1 MTRELIEKDIFEKV
15 KVDYEAFV
23 SELKTNNNYD
33 FFKSLDS
40 FAQRIAFLNSSYSY
54 GIDFYRDRVYANIY
68 GYSYRITKSFT
79 FENYENAVKSG
90 YYYTV
95 DIDKYIKEN
104 PIFAFAD
111 DKTRE
116 LILAKTVFKDFKNTI
131 FYGNF
136 IPVKIFNNIHNSFL
150 DFVYGKIKAIF

>member
-1 MTRELIEKDIFEKV
+1 MTREMIEKNIFEFIKS
-15 KVDYEAFV
+15 DYEVFV
-23 SELKTNNNYD
+23 YELKEKDNYD

-40 FAQRIAFLNSSYSY
+40 FAQRMAFLKSMDSH
-54 GIDFYRDRVYANIY
+54 GIDFYRDYVYKAIF

-104 PIFAFAD
+104 PIFELAD
-111 DKTRE
+111 VKTRE
-116 LILAKTVFKDFKNTI
+116 QILAKTVFKDFKNDI
-131 FYGNF
+131 E
-136 IPVKIFNNIHNSFL
+136 IRVKGTVR
-150 DFVYGKIKAIF
+150 DAITKVMFGMRW

>member
-1 MTRELIEKDIFEKV
+1 MTRAEIEKNIFEFIKS
-15 KVDYEAFV
+15 DYEVFV
-23 SELKTNNNYD
+23 HELKEKDNYD

-40 FAQRIAFLNSSYSY
+40 FAQRMAFLKSMDSH
-54 GIDFYRDRVYANIY
+54 GIECYRDYVYKAIF

-90 YYYTV
+90 YYYAV

-104 PIFAFAD
+104 PIFNFAD

-116 LILAKTVFKDFKNTI
+116 MILSKTVFKDFKNTVE
-131 FYGNF
+131 NQ
-136 IPVKIFNNIHNSFL
+136 VKRTVS
-150 DFVYGKIKAIF
+150 DAITKVMFGMRW

>member
-1 MTRELIEKDIFEKV
+1 MTKAEIENNIFEFIKS
-15 KVDYEAFV
+15 DYEVFV
-23 SELKTNNNYD
+23 HELKENGNYD

-40 FAQRIAFLNSSYSY
+40 FAQRMAFLKSMDSH
-54 GIDFYRDRVYANIY
+54 GIECYRDYVYKAIF

-111 DKTRE
+111 DKTRDM
-116 LILAKTVFKDFKNTI
+116 ILSKTVFKDFKNTVE
-131 FYGNF
+131 NQ
-136 IPVKIFNNIHNSFL
+136 VKRTVR
-150 DFVYGKIKAIF
+150 DAITKVMFGMRW